1 MKNKK
6 SLILICSLA
15 IMASCSKQPYYNV
28 PDVNNG
34 VATITGISTA
44 TSPGITTLE
53 DNFTVN
59 VALPNAKT
67 GDIMTVELLK
77 QQIPSSGGTA
87 TQLLPLA
94 GTQQSVTVTSNLT
107 GSVTYTKAQAQMVN
121 VGDNVFVSWAG
132 KTESASMTVTLKAAT
147 SVTGP
152 FYSVNGVQTSVKAI
166 RGAGTAYFNVNV
178 APASAAYTGNV
189 VVQKKNGYNAPWVS
203 VGSFAA
209 VSQVPLSGDDFAI
222 GKDTM
227 YYNFVATSG
236 SNTDNVTVVVVDN
249 DPFFFL
255 KKTGTMSIG
264 STDGLNLLKN
274 AAVTAT
280 DANAIMAVDAG
291 TLMMHGGV
299 NWAVG
304 GKSISFVPST
314 LTDYETNSPTSA
326 MATYMAGTPVAT
338 ASPSFGEGVYV
349 FKIVNG
355 PNPTDIFYGI
365 LKITNIVPN
374 VSVGYEYRIGS
385 TYVQLSVIQ

>member
-15 IMASCSKQPYYNV
+15 LMVSCSKQPYWDV
-28 PDVNNG
+28 PDVVNG
-34 VATITGISTA
+34 VATITDISTA
-44 TSPGITTLE
+44 TSAGISTLD

-59 VALPNAKT
+59 VKLPNAKS
-67 GDIMTVELLK
+67 GDVMKVELLK
-77 QQIPSSGGTA
+77 QQIPKTGGTS
-87 TQLLPLA
+87 TQLLPLD
-94 GTQQSVTVTSNLT
+94 GTQQMVTVGGDLT
-107 GSVTYTKAQAQMVN
+107 ASVTYTKAQAQMAN
-121 VGDNVFVSWAG
+121 AGDNIYVSWAG
-132 KTESASMTVTLKAAT
+132 NTESASLVVTLSAAT

-152 FYSVNGVQTSVKAI
+152 EYNGKPVKVI
-166 RGAGTAYFNVNV
+166 RSAGTAFFDVSV
-178 APASAAYTGNV
+178 QPKSGAYSGMV
-189 VVQKKNGYNAPWVS
+189 VVQKKNGSNDAWVS

-209 VSQVPLSGDDFAI
+209 NSKVPISGDDFAV

-227 YYNFVATSG
+227 YYSFVAKSG
-236 SNTDNVTVVVVDN
+236 SNTDSVNLTVVDN
-249 DPFFFL
+249 DPYFFL

-264 STDGLNLLKN
+264 STDGLNLLVN
-274 AAVTAT
+274 GAVAAT
-280 DANAIMAVDAG
+280 DANAILAVDAG

-304 GKSISFVPST
+304 GKSISFVRST
-314 LTDYETNSPTSA
+314 LEDYATNSPTSA
-326 MATYMAGTPVAT
+326 MATYMAGTPTAT
-338 ASPSFGEGVYV
+338 ADPSFGDGVYV

-385 TYVQLSVIQ
+385 TYSQLAVIQ